1 MGDHR
6 VYDIVTSR
14 PIALYTFFRINN
26 LTGSIHV
33 SVKITSVFYLPRN
46 MTQRPTE
53 FRAGKH
59 VHKRIVDTVKQ
70 KSIAQVGHHLTEN
83 RTIAT
88 ELDAPVNCNR
98 RARYRKCTQPKR

>member
-6 VYDIVTSR
+6 VYDIVTSKH
-14 PIALYTFFRINN
+14 FFRINN
-26 LTGSIHV
+26 SIGSIHV
-33 SVKITSVFYLPRN
+33 SVKSTSVFYLPRN
-46 MTQRPTE
+46 MTQRPAE

-59 VHKRIVDTVKQ
+59 GHKRIVDTVKQ

-88 ELDAPVNCNR
+88 ELDAPVNCNS

>member
-70 KSIAQVGHHLTEN
+70 KNIAQVGHH
-83 RTIAT
+83 
-88 ELDAPVNCNR
+88 
-98 RARYRKCTQPKR
+98 